1 MQNSSIDLGYNWIS
15 KALDVTPVQPF
26 RITSSLG
33 SGMSTVQ
40 QGRATHKTYARA
52 YEPEPTL
59 VGHLT
64 FALKYEGVDLDF
76 LCRVFQH
83 TGADFLQAW
92 LQQEPTSAYARRAG
106 FFFEWLTGQQIDG
119 IQDAGGNYVDAIDA
133 RRYLVATQPD
143 KNRRWRINNNL
154 PGTPAFCPMIERS
167 PTLRDAASLTAQV
180 TALVDDFGEDTL
192 LRAVNWLTVKE
203 SRASF
208 AIESE
213 GKEEDRIHLFAR
225 AMVTHCGQIE
235 EPLSDASLET
245 LQSGIM
251 GAISTGFRPGLRRSP
266 VFVGH
271 TADYQPVIDYL
282 APGFRD
288 VPGMMDG
295 LRAVAQRTVGQ
306 HAVLRAAALSFGL
319 VYIHP
324 LADGNGRISRFLI
337 NDTLRRDGVLPAP
350 VILPVSAVI
359 SASAPHR
366 HAYDQALE
374 VFSKPLMR
382 EVGKA
387 CSFAQDVLYEDGV
400 RSNLKFELWEDALPS
415 WRYPDLTLQTQ
426 YLSQVIDAALT
437 DGLRAEAHYLSR
449 YDQAEQALKLQ
460 VEGSSE
466 DYARIIRAIT
476 QHHGVS
482 GKLRKTYPL
491 VFEDASRSD
500 RIAADILRAFE
511 ATAGED
517 DDDDFGPINTVKPR
531 ST

>member
-1 MQNSSIDLGYNWIS
+1 MPISSVDLGYNWIS
-15 KALDVTPVQPF
+15 KALDVTPVQSF
-26 RITSSLG
+26 RVTSGIG
-33 SGMSTVQ
+33 SGMSAVQ
-40 QGRATHKTYARA
+40 QGRATHKTYTRA
-52 YEPEPTL
+52 YAPEPTL
-59 VGHLT
+59 AGHLT

-76 LCRVFQH
+76 LTRVFQR
-83 TGADFLQAW
+83 TGADFVREW
-92 LQQEPTSAYARRAG
+92 VGQEPTSVYARRAG

-119 IQDAGGNYVDAIDA
+119 IQDAAGNYADALDA
-133 RRYLVATQPD
+133 DRYFVATKAD

-167 PTLRDAASLTAQV
+167 QTLRDTASLSAGIK
-180 TALVDDFGEDTL
+180 ALMDDFGETTL
-192 LRAVNWLTVKE
+192 LRAVHWLTVKE

-213 GKEEDRIHLFAR
+213 GKEEDRIHRFAR

-235 EPLSDASLET
+235 DPLSESSLET

-251 GAISTGFRPGLRRSP
+251 GTISTGFRPGLRRSP

-282 APGFRD
+282 APNFKD
-288 VPGMMDG
+288 VPGMMEG

-337 NDTLRRDGVLPAP
+337 NDTLRRDGVIPAP
-350 VILPVSAVI
+350 VILPISAVI
-359 SASAPHR
+359 SESARRR
-366 HAYDQALE
+366 HEYDQALE

-382 EVGKA
+382 EFGKF
-387 CSFAQDVLYEDGV
+387 CSFAQGVQYEDGV
-400 RSNLKFELWEDALPS
+400 RSNLKFEQGEGALPS
-415 WRYPDLTLQTQ
+415 WRYPDLTLQTH

-476 QHHGVS
+476 KNRGVS

-491 VFEDASRSD
+491 VFEDARRSE
-500 RIAADILRAFE
+500 RIAASILRAFE
-511 ATAGED
+511 TRDWDE
-517 DDDDFGPINTVKPR
+517 DDDDFGPVENVKPR
-531 ST
+531 

>member
-1 MQNSSIDLGYNWIS
+1 MQISSIDLGYNWIS

-26 RITSSLG
+26 RVTSGIGPGMSSL
-33 SGMSTVQ
+33 Q
-40 QGRATHKTYARA
+40 QGRATHKTYTRA

-59 VGHLT
+59 AGHLT

-76 LCRVFQH
+76 LARVFQR
-83 TGADFLQAW
+83 TGADFVREW
-92 LQQEPTSAYARRAG
+92 VGQEPTSAYARRTG

-119 IQDAGGNYVDAIDA
+119 IQDAGGNYVDALDA
-133 RRYLVATQPD
+133 DRYFVTTKAD
-143 KNRRWRINNNL
+143 KNRRWRINDNL

-167 PTLRDAASLTAQV
+167 KTLRDSASLSAEIK
-180 TALVDDFGEDTL
+180 ALMDDFGEETL

-213 GKEEDRIHLFAR
+213 GKEEDRIHRFAR
-225 AMVTHCGQIE
+225 AMVTHCGQIA
-235 EPLSDASLET
+235 EPLSEASLET

-251 GAISTGFRPGLRRSP
+251 GAITTGFRPGLRRSP

-282 APGFRD
+282 APSFKD

-337 NDTLRRDGVLPAP
+337 NDTLRRDGVIPSP

-359 SASAPHR
+359 SESAHHR

-387 CSFAQDVLYEDGV
+387 CSFAQDVEYEDGV
-400 RSNLKFELWEDALPS
+400 RSNLKFEQWEDALPS
-415 WRYPDLTLQTQ
+415 WRYPDLTLQTH

-449 YDQAEQALKLQ
+449 YDRAEQALKRQ

-466 DYARIIRAIT
+466 DYARIIRSIT
-476 QHHGVS
+476 KNRGVS
-482 GKLRKTYPL
+482 GKLKKTYPL
-491 VFEDASRSD
+491 VFEDAGRSE
-500 RIAADILRAFE
+500 RIVADILRAFE
-511 ATAGED
+511 APDGEVD
-517 DDDDFGPINTVKPR
+517 DDDPGLIDTVKPR
-531 ST
+531 

>member
-1 MQNSSIDLGYNWIS
+1 MQISSIDLGYNWIS
-15 KALDVTPVQPF
+15 KTLDVTPVQPF
-26 RITSSLG
+26 RVTSGIG
-33 SGMSTVQ
+33 SGMSALQ
-40 QGRATHKTYARA
+40 QGRATHKTYTRA
-52 YEPEPTL
+52 YAPEPTL
-59 VGHLT
+59 AGHLT

-76 LCRVFQH
+76 LARVFQR
-83 TGADFLQAW
+83 TGAGFVREW
-92 LQQEPTSAYARRAG
+92 VGQEPTSAYARRAG

-119 IQDAGGNYVDAIDA
+119 IQDAGGNYVDALDPK
-133 RRYLVATQPD
+133 RYFVATKAD
-143 KNRRWRINNNL
+143 KIRRWRINDNL

-167 PTLRDAASLTAQV
+167 KTLRDSASLSAEIK
-180 TALVDDFGEDTL
+180 ALMDDFGEATL

-213 GKEEDRIHLFAR
+213 GKEEDQIHRFAR
-225 AMVTHCGQIE
+225 AMVMHCGQIE
-235 EPLSDASLET
+235 EPLSAASLET
-245 LQSGIM
+245 LQNGIM
-251 GAISTGFRPGLRRSP
+251 GTITTGFRPGLRRSP

-282 APGFRD
+282 APDFKD

-306 HAVLRAAALSFGL
+306 HAMLRAAALSFGL

-337 NDTLRRDGVLPAP
+337 NDTLRRDGVIPAP

-359 SASAPHR
+359 SESAQHR

-382 EVGKA
+382 EFGKA
-387 CSFAQDVLYEDGV
+387 CSFAQEVQYEDGV
-400 RSNLKFELWEDALPS
+400 RSNLKFEQWADALPS
-415 WRYPDLTLQTQ
+415 WRYPDLTLQTH
-426 YLSQVIDAALT
+426 YLSQVIDDALT

-449 YDQAEQALKLQ
+449 YDKAEQALKLQ

-466 DYARIIRAIT
+466 DYARIIRAVT
-476 QHHGVS
+476 KNRGVS
-482 GKLRKTYPL
+482 GKLKKTYPL
-491 VFEDASRSD
+491 VFEDAGRSE
-500 RIAADILRAFE
+500 RIVTSILRAFE
-511 ATAGED
+511 ATDRDQD
-517 DDDDFGPINTVKPR
+517 DDDPR
-531 ST
+531 GAA

>member
-1 MQNSSIDLGYNWIS
+1 MGISSNKLGYNWIS
-15 KALDVTPVQPF
+15 KALNVMPVQPF
-26 RITSSLG
+26 RVTSGIG
-33 SGMSTVQ
+33 SGMSALQ
-40 QGRATHKTYARA
+40 QGRATHKTYTRA

-59 VGHLT
+59 AGHLT

-76 LCRVFQH
+76 LARVFQC
-83 TGADFLQAW
+83 TGTDFVREW
-92 LQQEPTSAYARRAG
+92 LGQEPTSAYARRAG
-106 FFFEWLTGQQIDG
+106 FFFEWLTGQQIEG
-119 IQDAGGNYVDAIDA
+119 IQDASGNYVDALDA
-133 RRYLVATQPD
+133 DRYLVATRAD
-143 KNRRWRINNNL
+143 KNRRWRINDNL

-167 PTLRDAASLTAQV
+167 KTLRDTASLSAEIK
-180 TALVDDFGEDTL
+180 ALIDDFGEETL

-213 GKEEDRIHLFAR
+213 GKEEDRIHRFAR
-225 AMVTHCGQIE
+225 AMVMHCGQIE
-235 EPLSDASLET
+235 APLSEASLET

-251 GAISTGFRPGLRRSP
+251 GAIATGFRPGLRRSP

-282 APGFRD
+282 APNFKD
-288 VPGMMDG
+288 VPGMMAG

-306 HAVLRAAALSFGL
+306 HGVLRAAALSFGL

-324 LADGNGRISRFLI
+324 LADGSGRISRFLI
-337 NDTLRRDGVLPAP
+337 NDTLRRDGVIPVP

-359 SASAPHR
+359 SASARRR
-366 HAYDQALE
+366 HEYDQALE

-382 EVGKA
+382 EVVKA
-387 CSFAQDVLYEDGV
+387 CSFAQEIQYEDGV
-400 RSNLKFELWEDALPS
+400 RSNLKFEQWADALPS

-449 YDQAEQALKLQ
+449 YDRAEQALKRQ

-466 DYARIIRAIT
+466 DYARIIRSIT
-476 QHHGVS
+476 NNRGVS
-482 GKLRKTYPL
+482 TKLKKTYPL
-491 VFEDASRSD
+491 VFEDASRSEH
-500 RIAADILRAFE
+500 IVANILRAFE
-511 ATAGED
+511 AADWNEEED
-517 DDDDFGPINTVKPR
+517 DPDLA
-531 ST
+531 SSL

>member
-1 MQNSSIDLGYNWIS
+1 MQISSTDLGYNWIA
-15 KALDVTPVQPF
+15 KALDVVPVQPF
-26 RITSSLG
+26 RVTSGIG
-33 SGMSTVQ
+33 SGMSTLQ
-40 QGRATHKTYARA
+40 QGRATHKTYTRA
-52 YEPEPTL
+52 YAPESTL
-59 VGHLT
+59 AGHLT

-76 LCRVFQH
+76 LARVFQRS
-83 TGADFLQAW
+83 GAGFVQEW
-92 LQQEPTSAYARRAG
+92 VGQEPTSAYARRAG

-119 IQDAGGNYVDAIDA
+119 IQDAGGNYVDALDA
-133 RRYLVATQPD
+133 DRYFVATRTD
-143 KNRRWRINNNL
+143 KNRRWRINVNL

-167 PTLRDAASLTAQV
+167 KSLRDTASLSAEIK
-180 TALVDDFGEDTL
+180 ALLDDFGEETL
-192 LRAVNWLTVKE
+192 LRAVNWLTMKE

-213 GKEEDRIHLFAR
+213 GKEEDRIHRFAR

-251 GAISTGFRPGLRRSP
+251 GAITTGFRPGLRRSP

-282 APGFRD
+282 APGFKD

-337 NDTLRRDGVLPAP
+337 NDTLRRDGVIPAP

-359 SASAPHR
+359 SESAQHR

-374 VFSKPLMR
+374 VFSQPLMR
-382 EVGKA
+382 EFGKA
-387 CSFAQDVLYEDGV
+387 CSFAQDVQYEDGV
-400 RSNLKFELWEDALPS
+400 RSNLKFEQWENALPS
-415 WRYPDLTLQTQ
+415 WRYPDLTLQTE

-437 DGLRAEAHYLSR
+437 EGLRAEAHYLSR
-449 YDQAEQALKLQ
+449 YDQAEQALKLR

-466 DYARIIRAIT
+466 DYARIIRSIT
-476 QHHGVS
+476 KNRGVS
-482 GKLRKTYPL
+482 GKLKKTYSL
-491 VFEDASRSD
+491 VFEDASRSE
-500 RIAADILRAFE
+500 RIVADILRAFE
-511 ATAGED
+511 ATDWDED
-517 DDDDFGPINTVKPR
+517 GDEAGPIETVKPR
-531 ST
+531 